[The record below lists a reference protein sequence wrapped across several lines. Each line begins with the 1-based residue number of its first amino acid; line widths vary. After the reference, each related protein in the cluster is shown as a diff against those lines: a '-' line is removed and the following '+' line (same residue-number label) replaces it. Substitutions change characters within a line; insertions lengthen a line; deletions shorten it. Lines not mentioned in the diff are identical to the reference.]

1 MLNMEIL
8 GKTRIKRVKVGLFG
22 HKKFI
27 NLIFCIAIFKRL
39 WYCNDSDLFGFAPET
54 RKRAKIEKRRDSNGI
69 NRKY

>member
-1 MLNMEIL
+1 MEIS
-8 GKTRIKRVKVGLFG
+8 GIPGENREKVGLFG

-27 NLIFCIAIFKRL
+27 NPIFCIAIFKRL